1 MSDLST
7 QIAVLETQM
16 KQIAKQVDEGF
27 SNISHQFDVNSNE
40 HKEMVAMFQKAMEQ
54 KADKDKVD
62 SLADNQKWIVRLIVG
77 IVATAVVGLV
87 VKTNL

>member
-27 SNISHQFDVNSNE
+27 SNNSRE
-40 HKEMVAMFQKAMEQ
+40 HKELLATFERALAE
-54 KADKDKVD
+54 KADRKDVD
-62 SLADNQKWIVRLIVG
+62 SLVDNQKWIVRLIVG
-77 IVATAVVGLV
+77 IVTTAVIGLV
-87 VKTNL
+87 IKSNL

>member
-16 KQIAKQVDEGF
+16 KNISEKVDEGF
-27 SNISHQFDVNSNE
+27 KQNSIE
-40 HKEMVAMFQKAMEQ
+40 HKEVVKMFQDAMEL
-54 KADKDKVD
+54 KADKKDVD
-62 SLADNQKWIVRLIVG
+62 SLVDNQKWIVRLILC

-87 VKTNL
+87 IKSSF

>member
-16 KQIAKQVDEGF
+16 KNISEKVDEGF
-27 SNISHQFDVNSNE
+27 KQNSIE
-40 HKEMVAMFQKAMEQ
+40 HKEVVKMFQDAMEL
-54 KADKDKVD
+54 KADKKDVD
-62 SLADNQKWIVRLIVG
+62 SLVDNQKWIVRLIVG

-87 VKTNL
+87 IKTNL

>member
-27 SNISHQFDVNSNE
+27 SNNSRE
-40 HKEMVAMFQKAMEQ
+40 HPKAKRAALSE
-54 KADKDKVD
+54 
-62 SLADNQKWIVRLIVG
+62 LL
-77 IVATAVVGLV
+77 
-87 VKTNL
+87 